1 MPFEISAS
9 VGDGGANR
17 PHDIARL
24 QAAFTHL
31 RFEGKKH
38 VIDGRLNFFGPSIK
52 NYIIANPIRKGGAT
66 SYSDK
71 IEPKGPVI
79 EALRKA
85 LRGSTIEKLAAIWGT
100 PILYE
105 PVMETGFLRPSSDF
119 LIPPFL
125 SLPRVFRSGKINYSG
140 RIESVEFIQ
149 QPVTQ
154 NRFDVAMS
162 LGGVGRFLDPKTHT
176 LTKKPPAAFRSFI
189 EQELKHTGKNWS
201 YVASTSSGSHFH
213 LRSRDVVEVGRQI
226 RALGPGSANQR
237 VVWNDLKTAYK
248 IPARD
253 RLLEVAGRIHAEACA
268 STGKQGGRVINKSLA
283 SYAATVLEKGLNPY
297 TVAGQ
302 ERACAS
308 CRTLADTILLAREQ
322 MTALRKRQD
331 DRFRYL
337 TGYIISESGDAE
349 VERAQKILKIVGSNL
364 IPVPGLGDK
373 IFGVDLDQEQQ
384 FLTSKK
390 DLVGYA
396 VKLKLK
402 WGEDSEYFK
411 ALSRFLKVADVFLA
425 AAAIG
430 NLTGALIRQAFNKEK
445 IRQETLRVQR
455 QMYNLQ
461 LEYEEAE
468 LREKRALRDHDARG
482 CEAWGH
488 LHRR

>member
-1 MPFEISAS
+1 MAFEISAS

-17 PHDIARL
+17 PHDIAKL
-24 QAAFTHL
+24 QAALSYL
-31 RFEGKKH
+31 RFEDKKH
-38 VIDGRLNFFGPSIK
+38 VIDGRINFFGPSIK
-52 NYIIANPIRKGGAT
+52 NYIIANPTRKDGAT
-66 SYSDK
+66 SYPDK
-71 IEPKGPVI
+71 IEPRGPVI
-79 EALRKA
+79 EGLRKA
-85 LRGSTIEKLAAIWGT
+85 LRGSTIEKLAVIWGT
-100 PILYE
+100 AILYE
-105 PVMETGFLRPSSDF
+105 PVAETGGLRQSSDF

-140 RIESVEFIQ
+140 RIDAVEFVQ

-162 LGGVGRFLDPKTHT
+162 LRGVGRFLDPKTHT
-176 LTKKPPAAFRSFI
+176 LKRIPPATFRSFI
-189 EQELKHTGKNWS
+189 EQELKHTGKDWS
-201 YVASTSSGSHFH
+201 YVPSKSSGSHFH
-213 LRSRDVVEVGRQI
+213 LRSRNVVEVGRQI

-268 STGKQGGRVINKSLA
+268 STGEQGGRVINKPLA
-283 SYAATVLEKGLNPY
+283 SYAATVLEKGLNPNI
-297 TVAGQ
+297 VAGQ

-308 CRTLADTILLAREQ
+308 CRMLADTVLLAREQ
-322 MTALRKRQD
+322 MTAFRKRQGE
-331 DRFRYL
+331 RFQYL
-337 TGYIISESGDAE
+337 TGYILRESGDAE
-349 VERAQKILKIVGSNL
+349 VEQAQQILKIVGSNL

-373 IFGVDLDQEQQ
+373 IFGVDPDQEQQ

-396 VKLKLK
+396 VKLKLQ
-402 WGEDSEYFK
+402 WGKDSEYFRV
-411 ALSRFLKVADVFLA
+411 LSRFLKVADVFLA

-445 IRQETLRVQR
+445 IWRETLRVQR

-488 LHRR
+488 LHYR

>member
-38 VIDGRLNFFGPSIK
+38 VIDGRLNFFGSSIK

-66 SYSDK
+66 SYPDK

-105 PVMETGFLRPSSDF
+105 PVMETGSLRPSSDF

-176 LTKKPPAAFRSFI
+176 LTKKPPAALRSFI
-189 EQELKHTGKNWS
+189 EQELKHTGKDWS
-201 YVASTSSGSHFH
+201 YVASTASGSHFH

-268 STGKQGGRVINKSLA
+268 STGEQGGRVINKSLA

-302 ERACAS
+302 ERVCAS
-308 CRTLADTILLAREQ
+308 CRTLADTILLAQEHMLTVREQ
-322 MTALRKRQD
+322 QKSLFENLEAFIVR
-331 DRFRYL
+331 
-337 TGYIISESGDAE
+337 ESNDAE
-349 VERAQKILKIVGSNL
+349 VAKARITLKLAGSNL
-364 IPVPGLGDK
+364 VPVGGDE
-373 IFGVDLDQEQQ
+373 IFAVERDLIEQMENDAKSAAELLIHLQ
-384 FLTSKK
+384 
-390 DLVGYA
+390 A
-396 VKLKLK
+396 K
-402 WGEDSEYFK
+402 WGKHSRSVVL
-411 ALSRFLKVADVFLA
+411 LSRLLTL
-425 AAAIG
+425 G
-430 NLTGALIRQAFNKEK
+430 NLVLAFYAMANLSTQLIIQAFNKEK

-488 LHRR
+488 LHRS